1 MYFGGAYSSV
11 GRHPDSGFT
20 NVAARSLVW
29 QEWRCLQADI
39 PCVPSEVVLKD
50 EDNSVCLCRIF
61 SPFHEEQYRRYF
73 NTSW

>member
-39 PCVPSEVVLKD
+39 PRVPSEVILKD
-50 EDNSVCLCRIF
+50 EDNCLSV
-61 SPFHEEQYRRYF
+61 
-73 NTSW
+73 